1 MEDIHSRSEFVRFL
15 ENFRAEFQTNDF
27 ENTTLENFLEAMQSW
42 IEDMDGYYQNMGKP
56 ECLGEETLTWQML
69 VDILEAA
76 RIYE

>member
-15 ENFRAEFQTNDF
+15 EKFRAEFQTHDF
-27 ENTTLENFLEAMQSW
+27 ENTTLENFLEAMQTW
-42 IEDMDGYYQNMGKP
+42 IEDMDGYYQNMNKP

-69 VDILEAA
+69 ADMLVAA